1 MSDKHATLE
10 NRDGFQSKWGFI
22 LACIGSAVGMGNIW
36 RFPIMVS
43 VWGGMTFLIPYFI
56 CVLLIG
62 STGVIGEFALGRAT
76 GAGPIGAFGECTALR
91 GNRKIGEGIGLI
103 PVIGS
108 MALAIGYTV
117 VMGWIFKYTFISI
130 TGDMHAMGQDMAS
143 IGGHFDVVAVNNVP
157 CIIVAILASFAIMA
171 LGVSGG
177 IEKANKIMMPALFV
191 LFVVL
196 GVYIA
201 FLPGSGAGYKYIF
214 TLDPKGL
221 LNPLVWIFAFGQA
234 FFSLSVAGNGSVIY
248 GSSWDNLDF
257 GMLYWKDGKVDW
269 AGSDVRRIHTE
280 INRYGEEE
288 ICVDAMRCMADLTQ
302 ISPNGKWIAGAYRYE
317 IMEDGNYHI
326 ETYPAVFNTETGKTV
341 IIKDYGERVVSHIT
355 NDGIVCIA
363 NSSYLPNDGFMYD
376 VNTQTNLGSVQEWI
390 LSTYGI
396 IAPMGY
402 IRHVSPDGQY
412 LMAHTMEDS
421 ALQPRVVGWYLA
433 PALEK

>member
-1 MSDKHATLE
+1 MADKQLTS
-10 NRDGFQSKWGFI
+10 NRDGFTSRWGFI

-91 GNRKIGEGIGLI
+91 GNRKIGEGIGFI

-191 LFVVL
+191 SRFFP
-196 GVYIA
+196 A
-201 FLPGSGAGYKYIF
+201 PAPATS
-214 TLDPKGL
+214 TSSRSTPKGCSTR
-221 LNPLVWIFAFGQA
+221 WCG
-234 FFSLSVAGNGSVIY
+234 FSPSARR
-248 GSSWDNLDF
+248 SSLCPSP
-257 GMLYWKDGKVDW
+257 VT
-269 AGSDVRRIHTE
+269 VRSSTAP
-280 INRYGEEE
+280 
-288 ICVDAMRCMADLTQ
+288 ICRRMRT
-302 ISPNGKWIAGAYRYE
+302 S
-317 IMEDGNYHI
+317 
-326 ETYPAVFNTETGKTV
+326 
-341 IIKDYGERVVSHIT
+341 
-355 NDGIVCIA
+355 
-363 NSSYLPNDGFMYD
+363 
-376 VNTQTNLGSVQEWI
+376 
-390 LSTYGI
+390 
-396 IAPMGY
+396 
-402 IRHVSPDGQY
+402 
-412 LMAHTMEDS
+412 
-421 ALQPRVVGWYLA
+421 
-433 PALEK
+433 